1 MYMALNHQLCF
12 VLGDIFMGNDKQ
24 VLVQSLKNRLAT
36 MVDSETASNIIDVLI
51 YELKDYD
58 LTKKTTE
65 IVPYDDENQRIIK
78 SFLGCLIVEG
88 KSKSTVAQYK
98 YSLNRLFKFLGNRKY
113 TEITTADVMAWLA
126 SLKLSGAKSS
136 SVRNQRSNISPF
148 FTWLYANSM
157 IERNPLNTIKP
168 IKVPDEEKKAFSNDE
183 VDTIRNICTN
193 PYERALVETL
203 LASGLRVN
211 ELANLK
217 VEDVDFEKLVIHVKN
232 GKGGKDRTTFITS
245 VTKKYIFRYLKWNKH
260 KSDYVFTSRLDGK
273 YSTNGLGDVMRK
285 MSKRCDIHIHPH
297 RFRRTLATELA
308 RRGMPIQE
316 IQKLLGHSKIS
327 TTQGYI
333 ETNIQKVEASY
344 RQFAI

>member
-1 MYMALNHQLCF
+1 MALNHQSYF

-24 VLVQSLKNRLAT
+24 VFVQSLKNRLAT

-65 IVPYDDENQRIIK
+65 IVPYEDDNERALKAFIA
-78 SFLGCLIVEG
+78 CLIVDG
-88 KSKSTVAQYK
+88 RSNGTITQYRFTIK
-98 YSLNRLFKFLGNRKY
+98 RFFGFLGNKKY
-113 TEITTADVMAWLA
+113 DQVTTGDIITWLA
-126 SLKLSGAKSS
+126 SLKVSGVKNITI
-136 SVRNQRSNISPF
+136 RNYRANIVPF
-148 FTWLYANSM
+148 FTWLYDNQM
-157 IERNPLNTIKP
+157 IERNPCSSTKP
-168 IKVPDEEKKAFSNDE
+168 IKAPREEKKAFNSEE
-183 VDTIRNICTN
+183 VDTIRNACKN

-203 LASGLRVN
+203 LSSGIRVA
-211 ELANLK
+211 ELCNLK
-217 VEDVDFEKLVIHVKN
+217 IQDIDFEKLTLFVKN
-232 GKGGKDRTTFITS
+232 GKGGKDRTVFITPVS
-245 VTKKYIFRYLKWNKH
+245 KKYIIKYLQWNKY
-260 KSDYVFTSRLDGK
+260 KTEYVFTTRLNGK
-273 YSTNGLGDVMRK
+273 YSTSAIQETMRDI
-285 MSKRCDIHIHPH
+285 SRRCGIHVHPH